1 MAKKI
6 SENKIQDL
14 SQDWAKDPSN
24 GLPFSG
30 AAVQQFIK
38 ENFNSKLGFLYYD
51 TSSNRYLCFADEA
64 SKDKYLENPTL
75 AELVLG
81 AFDAPFNYEASITL
95 LSPSYVPIL
104 LGTTGNYVSF
114 DFDIKNKS
122 GASIGESVNATWT
135 FVRGNTKQT
144 LKAKYRYGQ
153 TVTLN
158 VDKYLSEGTNNIILS
173 IVGENTLAATSV
185 SITYQVVNLQL
196 SSQYNIAQSYN
207 LQANPSAVAEIPF
220 TVSGYG
226 TKVVEWYLDGSKLPF
241 EQNIDEV
248 TGTSASRTKMIPMAN
263 LSQGSH
269 SIQMRAYTVLDGE
282 SFYSDTI
289 YQEVI
294 VYTAANTSPI
304 IALSAELPSSMGIA
318 SEPLTLEGAVQYIP
332 YVIEFAVYNPLG
344 AAVPVTIAVDG
355 VTQASVTAEG
365 GVVNEFSYVATKEG
379 NKTITFNAENVSR
392 NVGLVVEKSER
403 ALEEI
408 TESLVLDLQAVSKSN
423 AATDK
428 DQWTYKDIHTTFT
441 GFEWN
446 ALSGWNDGAL
456 VMGAGNAI
464 DIDFAPLASDATST
478 GKTLE
483 FEFSTTGVSDDNAVI
498 CDLRDSSGTG
508 ILITASSASLTSS
521 GGKVLSRSFKSEE
534 NIRVG
539 FVINK
544 HIGVVNKGLAFVYI
558 NGINSG
564 AVNFTNTDN
573 FMSSKKIHFE
583 GTTQAG
589 VLLRSMRVYNMALTD
604 EQMLNNFTLYRRS
617 VTEMMEVYD
626 RNDIYEQG
634 SENFSM
640 DKIANQLPVMII
652 TGNIPALEETTDKN
666 KSIVVDIEYI
676 NYQHPELSFTMKNV
690 QLQPQGTSSMGYPKK
705 NYRIYTQKRDDTKV
719 YDAEGK
725 EITSKLYSFKEGAA
739 PVNCWCMK
747 ADYAESSS
755 THNTSIARLWNDA
768 LKNVKV
774 DDEYVCR
781 TEAQKKALENGYPYD
796 VRTTVDG
803 FPIVMAYRLTPTS
816 DLVFIG
822 KYNFN
827 NDKETEN
834 VFGFRDIPGFDNSRM
849 QCWEVLNNGH
859 HLALFQDTDNFD
871 VEWKDA
877 FESRYPDTKNPNTA
891 DLKAF
896 AQWLTTTTDFATE
909 KWQHLDVYKMAA
921 YYVYVMRF
929 GAVDQMVKNAMFTS
943 EDGQKFYYINYD
955 NDTINGLRNDGY
967 LMYPPTITRQTLDE
981 SYTTEVYAYAGHDSV
996 LWNNLEADTEFM
1008 QIVQVVDAA
1017 LYNAGLTYAN
1027 VIKMFDEEQSA
1038 KWCERIYNRDAQY
1051 KYVSPFV
1058 ESGTNNLFMMQGSRQ
1073 SHRRW
1078 WLSKRFS
1085 FIDSLFVSG
1094 EYKSNVVEAKLA
1106 NAPIG
1111 VPFSITAG
1119 IDGNYGY
1126 GVNNVAISYGIALEK
1141 GQAHQFTTAQ
1151 VLNIGD
1157 PLRIYASPNLS
1168 AIDLSGFTEYMSTL
1182 NVGGVYTETLGTQLK
1197 SLTLGV
1203 DSSTDSRRNTA
1214 LKEISGLNNCKKL
1227 EMLNIEGYQ
1236 GITSVDMSQ
1245 LNYLKTLKAK
1255 ASGLTSIS
1263 LPDGSPIE
1271 RLELPSA
1278 IQGIV
1283 FSNVN
1288 ALTSDNLVFEGGW
1301 SNISTISFKRCPN
1314 LTNDWGLVRDWFN
1327 TKTTENSKCTLV
1339 MEGIS
1344 WTDVEAEKLIALGN
1358 IGTLSLKGTIR
1369 MSSVD
1374 SQQIAAIK
1382 AIYGEY
1388 VFVKGGELWITAPDG
1403 IFITGASE
1411 VVEGDSIQLGGD
1423 IVSETPGTL
1432 TWSIISGEGASITQ
1446 KGLLSTTE
1454 LGSARTVTVQIKH
1467 VPTIGA
1473 VVYNT
1478 KEISV
1483 LKAIR
1488 PTGGTITGDD
1498 SFSKTGSYQ
1507 LSVSPSGIN
1516 RDYSVNWSV
1525 SGEAASGVSI
1535 TKQDNTSCNL
1545 SALSTAAGHLT
1556 VVATITTDKG
1566 NEVVVTKEVLVGVT
1580 LAINILSNQGE
1591 DATIDAVIANV
1602 SYGDKQ
1608 FTTFN
1613 GDIIGVP
1620 AYTLVTITFPD
1631 VVGYAKPNTI
1641 EYVSSEENEVLEVFY
1656 NTTVVKVVM
1665 DDNQPSYNDI
1675 ANAKATIS
1683 AEGITSTTLSS
1694 GGSVKVPMGA
1704 LCTISWSDV
1713 SEYRT
1718 PDAIT
1723 FEAEGASVTKT
1734 GTYLTEVVSVTVAI
1748 DDLEAGLSVNG
1759 AKITIDGSTYT
1770 WSGSAIVRKFPF
1782 GKTYTITGADVS
1794 DDLLAP
1800 APVSYV
1806 ASQASR
1812 NVVMTFITYKPDGID
1827 LSLMDIHGNKQT
1839 MHNTANCYVI
1849 KETGWYRLPLV
1860 YGNAIKNG
1868 VPNPEA
1874 YTNIDPTSRYTHDF
1888 VNYND
1893 VAITSPFIE
1902 IDTGA
1907 EAVSAELTMADEPN
1921 LATNVRIIEGALCKY
1936 LAFRVTNIPTTGAN
1950 MVLSI
1955 TDENGVVMWSWHI
1968 WIWPDDLTPVTITNA
1983 TSVNYNILP
1992 VNLATKKSSTTAGKM
2007 YNWFYQWGRPTPM
2020 LPPKDY
2026 NSDINATNYGVKTFV
2041 NVMTEAS
2048 SYGVGIQNPQ
2058 TIYGSSYGW
2067 FTKNDY
2073 IRNLWDANCTSTTV
2087 SDNVVVK
2094 TVYDPC
2100 PVGFKIPNGN
2110 TFSGFSNESII
2121 GQFDYGYYLKR
2132 NQADVIGVF
2141 FPASGNRTGR
2151 YNNPSYVGFQN
2162 YIWLSVAS
2170 NDNGYKRAM
2179 YLDKHKVAG
2188 TGYRQ
2193 LSYYGYSVRPV
2204 QDDTPLNTA
2213 YTIIR
2218 INQTISD
2225 PATMIT
2231 RTVDDGA
2238 IEAIRSHSHR
2248 YTGKKNTDGIMML
2261 KQLDDNDGTHYID
2274 GTPAVLTELGTDVW
2288 MKLPQ
2293 FYYKA
2298 VEVSTDVWDITFAF
2312 GATPSGSGWKEWD
2325 GKDMIGVFKGYI
2337 EDSMLYSV
2345 GFGNESDAES
2355 WTSSKSY
2362 ANNRGD
2368 GFCMVKWRHHCM
2380 MAFLYCAYY
2389 LNTNSQFMIGE
2400 GFSSSLIGGTKDRGM
2415 IDGDIAAINFW
2426 GLENWWGGSRFE
2438 YIDDI
2443 SIDNNSYN
2451 NNLVKVLNNDGT
2463 ERVVG
2468 NLSSSGYI
2476 GTMTIT
2482 EEFDLLAKTFDGSGS
2497 TGWCD
2502 STATSYV
2509 AHKMVRNYLSYS
2521 NKQNGGIFMHGMHG
2535 DRPSVSNKG
2544 ARLCYRGDYIIE

>member
-1 MAKKI
+1 
-6 SENKIQDL
+6 
-14 SQDWAKDPSN
+14 
-24 GLPFSG
+24 
-30 AAVQQFIK
+30 
-38 ENFNSKLGFLYYD
+38 
-51 TSSNRYLCFADEA
+51 
-64 SKDKYLENPTL
+64 
-75 AELVLG
+75 
-81 AFDAPFNYEASITL
+81 
-95 LSPSYVPIL
+95 
-104 LGTTGNYVSF
+104 
-114 DFDIKNKS
+114 
-122 GASIGESVNATWT
+122 
-135 FVRGNTKQT
+135 
-144 LKAKYRYGQ
+144 
-153 TVTLN
+153 
-158 VDKYLSEGTNNIILS
+158 
-173 IVGENTLAATSV
+173 
-185 SITYQVVNLQL
+185 
-196 SSQYNIAQSYN
+196 
-207 LQANPSAVAEIPF
+207 
-220 TVSGYG
+220 
-226 TKVVEWYLDGSKLPF
+226 
-241 EQNIDEV
+241 
-248 TGTSASRTKMIPMAN
+248 
-263 LSQGSH
+263 
-269 SIQMRAYTVLDGE
+269 MRAYTVLDGE

-304 IALSAELPSSMGIA
+304 IALSAKLPSSMGIA
-318 SEPLTLEGAVQYIP
+318 SEPLTLKGAVQYIP

-344 AAVPVTIAVDG
+344 AAVPVTIAVDS
-355 VTQASVTAEG
+355 VTQSSVTAEG

-379 NKTITFNAENVSR
+379 NKTITFKAENVSR
-392 NVGLVVEKSER
+392 KVGLVVEKSER

-456 VMGAGNAI
+456 VMGAGNSI
-464 DIDFAPLASDATST
+464 DVNFAPLDSDATST

-534 NIRVG
+534 DIRVG

-544 HIGVVNKGLAFVYI
+544 HSGVVNKGLAFVYI

-589 VLLRSMRVYNMALTD
+589 VLLRSIRVYNMALTD

-666 KSIVVDIEYI
+666 KSIVVDVEYI

-690 QLQPQGTSSMGYPKK
+690 QMQPQGTSSMGYPKK
-705 NYRIYTQKRDDTKV
+705 NFRLYTQKRDDTKV

-981 SYTTEVYAYAGHDSV
+981 SYTTEVYAYAGHDSR
-996 LWNNLEADTEFM
+996 LWNYLEADTEFM

-1058 ESGTNNLFMMQGSRQ
+1058 ENGTNNLFMMQGSRQ

-1141 GQAHQFTTAQ
+1141 GQTHEFTTAQ

-1203 DSSTDSRRNTA
+1203 DSATDSRRNTA

-1227 EMLNIEGYQ
+1227 EMLDIEGYQ

-1314 LTNDWGLVRDWFN
+1314 LTNDWELVRDWFN

-1344 WTDVEAEKLIALGN
+1344 WTDVEAEQLIALGN

-1454 LGSARTVTVQIKH
+1454 LGSARSVVVQIKH
-1467 VPTIGA
+1467 IPTIGA

-1478 KEISV
+1478 KEISI

-1488 PTGGTITGDD
+1488 PTGGTITGDE

-1507 LSVSPSGIN
+1507 LSVAPSGIN

-1556 VVATITTDKG
+1556 VVATITTDNG
-1566 NEVVVTKEVLVGVT
+1566 TEVVVTKEVLVGVT

-1665 DDNQPSYNDI
+1665 DDNQPNYNDI
-1675 ANAKATIS
+1675 ANAKATVS
-1683 AEGITSTTLSS
+1683 AEGITTTTLSS

-1704 LCTISWSDV
+1704 SCSISWSNV

-1734 GTYLTEVVSVTVAI
+1734 GTYLTEVVSVTATI

-1759 AKITIDGSTYT
+1759 AKITIDGTTYT
-1770 WSGSAIVRKFPF
+1770 WSGAAFVKKFPY
-1782 GKTYTITGADVS
+1782 GKTYTIMAADLG

-1800 APVSYV
+1800 ATISYV
-1806 ASQASR
+1806 ASQSSR
-1812 NVVMTFITYKPDGID
+1812 NVVMTYATYKPDGID
-1827 LSLMDIHGNKQT
+1827 LSLMDIHGNNLAR
-1839 MHNTANCYVI
+1839 HNTANCYVVR
-1849 KETGWYRLPLV
+1849 EAGWYRLPLV

-1874 YTNIDPTSRYTHDF
+1874 YTNVAPTNGNCHDF

-1902 IDTGA
+1902 EDTG
-1907 EAVSAELTMADEPN
+1907 VKVLSAELTMADSPN
-1921 LATNVRIIEGALCKY
+1921 IAKNIRIIEGSLCRY
-1936 LAFRVTNIPTTGAN
+1936 LAFRLESIPTNGAN
-1950 MVLSI
+1950 LVLSI
-1955 TDENGVVMWSWHI
+1955 TDENNNVMWSWHI
-1968 WIWPDDLTPVTITNA
+1968 WIFSGDLTPVEIESTTGNKYNVLPYNLG
-1983 TSVNYNILP
+1983 SVFDENPSN
-1992 VNLATKKSSTTAGKM
+1992 TKK
-2007 YNWFYQWGRPTPM
+2007 
-2020 LPPKDY
+2020 
-2026 NSDINATNYGVKTFV
+2026 
-2041 NVMTEAS
+2041 
-2048 SYGVGIQNPQ
+2048 
-2058 TIYGSSYGW
+2058 
-2067 FTKNDY
+2067 
-2073 IRNLWDANCTSTTV
+2073 
-2087 SDNVVVK
+2087 
-2094 TVYDPC
+2094 
-2100 PVGFKIPNGN
+2100 
-2110 TFSGFSNESII
+2110 
-2121 GQFDYGYYLKR
+2121 
-2132 NQADVIGVF
+2132 
-2141 FPASGNRTGR
+2141 
-2151 YNNPSYVGFQN
+2151 
-2162 YIWLSVAS
+2162 
-2170 NDNGYKRAM
+2170 
-2179 YLDKHKVAG
+2179 
-2188 TGYRQ
+2188 
-2193 LSYYGYSVRPV
+2193 
-2204 QDDTPLNTA
+2204 
-2213 YTIIR
+2213 
-2218 INQTISD
+2218 
-2225 PATMIT
+2225 
-2231 RTVDDGA
+2231 TVD
-2238 IEAIRSHSHR
+2238 
-2248 YTGKKNTDGIMML
+2248 
-2261 KQLDDNDGTHYID
+2261 
-2274 GTPAVLTELGTDVW
+2274 
-2288 MKLPQ
+2288 
-2293 FYYKA
+2293 
-2298 VEVSTDVWDITFAF
+2298 
-2312 GATPSGSGWKEWD
+2312 
-2325 GKDMIGVFKGYI
+2325 
-2337 EDSMLYSV
+2337 
-2345 GFGNESDAES
+2345 
-2355 WTSSKSY
+2355 
-2362 ANNRGD
+2362 
-2368 GFCMVKWRHHCM
+2368 
-2380 MAFLYCAYY
+2380 
-2389 LNTNSQFMIGE
+2389 
-2400 GFSSSLIGGTKDRGM
+2400 
-2415 IDGDIAAINFW
+2415 
-2426 GLENWWGGSRFE
+2426 
-2438 YIDDI
+2438 
-2443 SIDNNSYN
+2443 
-2451 NNLVKVLNNDGT
+2451 
-2463 ERVVG
+2463 
-2468 NLSSSGYI
+2468 
-2476 GTMTIT
+2476 
-2482 EEFDLLAKTFDGSGS
+2482 
-2497 TGWCD
+2497 
-2502 STATSYV
+2502 
-2509 AHKMVRNYLSYS
+2509 
-2521 NKQNGGIFMHGMHG
+2521 
-2535 DRPSVSNKG
+2535 
-2544 ARLCYRGDYIIE
+2544 

>member
-1 MAKKI
+1 MAKKV

-64 SKDKYLENPTL
+64 SKDRYLENPTL
-75 AELVLG
+75 TELVLG

-153 TVTLN
+153 TITLN

-289 YQEVI
+289 YKEVI

-304 IALSAELPSSMGIA
+304 IALSAKLPSSMGIA

-332 YVIEFAVYNPLG
+332 YVIGFAVYNPLG
-344 AAVPVTIAVDG
+344 AAVPVTISVDG
-355 VTQASVTAEG
+355 VAQANVMAEG

-428 DQWTYKDIHTTFT
+428 DQWSYKNIHTTFT

-456 VMGAGNAI
+456 VMGAGNSI
-464 DIDFAPLASDATST
+464 DVNFAPLASDATST

-544 HIGVVNKGLAFVYI
+544 HSGVVNKGLAFVYI

-589 VLLRSMRVYNMALTD
+589 VLLRSIRVYNMALTD

-617 VTEMMEVYD
+617 VDEMMEVYD

-640 DKIANQLPVMII
+640 DKIANQLPVMIV
-652 TGNIPALEETTDKN
+652 TGDIPALEETTDKD
-666 KSIVVDIEYI
+666 KSIVVDVEYI

-690 QLQPQGTSSMGYPKK
+690 QMQPQGTSSMGYPKK
-705 NYRIYTQKRDDTKV
+705 NFRLYTQKRDDTKV

-803 FPIVMAYRLTPTS
+803 FPIIMAYRLTPTS

-827 NDKETEN
+827 NDKETEQ
-834 VFGFRDIPGFDNSRM
+834 VFGFRDIPGFDNSKM

-1141 GQAHQFTTAQ
+1141 GQTHEFTTAQ

-1203 DSSTDSRRNTA
+1203 DSATDSRRNTA

-1344 WTDVEAEKLIALGN
+1344 WTDVEAEQLIALGN

-1432 TWSIISGEGASITQ
+1432 TWSIISGDGASITQ

-1488 PTGGTITGDD
+1488 PTGGTITGDE

-1566 NEVVVTKEVLVGVT
+1566 TEVVVTKEVLVGVT
-1580 LAINILSNQGE
+1580 LTINILSNQGE

-1631 VVGYAKPNTI
+1631 VVGYAKPNTV

-1675 ANAKATIS
+1675 ANAKATVS
-1683 AEGITSTTLSS
+1683 AEGITTTTLSS

-1704 LCTISWSDV
+1704 SCTISWSDV

-1718 PDAIT
+1718 PDTIT
-1723 FEAEGASVTKT
+1723 FEAEGASATKT
-1734 GTYLTEVVSVTVAI
+1734 GTYLTEVVSVTATI

-1800 APVSYV
+1800 APISYV
-1806 ASQASR
+1806 ASQSTR
-1812 NVVMTFITYKPDGID
+1812 NVVMTFVTYKPDGID

-1839 MHNTANCYVI
+1839 RHNTANCYVI

-1874 YTNIDPTSRYTHDF
+1874 YTNIAPTSSNTHDF

-1893 VAITSPFIE
+1893 VAITSPFVE
-1902 IDTGA
+1902 VDTNTDA
-1907 EAVSAELTMADEPN
+1907 TRVEVTLADEPDLVSN
-1921 LATNVRIIEGALCKY
+1921 ARIINGALCRY
-1936 LAFRVTNIPTTGAN
+1936 LAFRVKSVPIKGAN
-1950 MVLSI
+1950 VVLSI
-1955 TDENGVVMWSWHI
+1955 LDADGVAMWSWHI
-1968 WIWPDDLTPVTITNA
+1968 WFWVDDLTPVTITNA
-1983 TSVNYNILP
+1983 TNVNYNILP
-1992 VNLATKKSSTTAGKM
+1992 VHLASKKDKTTNNVNT
-2007 YNWFYQWGRPTPM
+2007 NWFYQWGRPTPI
-2020 LPPKDY
+2020 LP
-2026 NSDINATNYGVKTFV
+2026 NVTNYGEKTFV
-2041 NVMTEAS
+2041 LS
-2048 SYGVGIQNPQ
+2048 SDSAISFGSGIQNPH
-2058 TIYGSSYGW
+2058 TFYSGYDNSYGNW
-2067 FTKNDY
+2067 FNEESVY
-2073 IRNLWDANCTSTTV
+2073 NLWDANCISTGK
-2087 SDNVVVK
+2087 SDNNVAK

-2100 PVGFKIPNGN
+2100 PVGFKMPNGN
-2110 TFSGFSNESII
+2110 AFSNFSQDNVIGSYNSGWTVKRNSNDTVGIHIPSSGYRHYYNGDISTFSGAIYSSATQQRHVVYWVRLSANSISTSNS
-2121 GQFDYGYYLKR
+2121 YR
-2132 NQADVIGVF
+2132 AA
-2141 FPASGNRTGR
+2141 AS
-2151 YNNPSYVGFQN
+2151 
-2162 YIWLSVAS
+2162 
-2170 NDNGYKRAM
+2170 
-2179 YLDKHKVAG
+2179 
-2188 TGYRQ
+2188 
-2193 LSYYGYSVRPV
+2193 SVRPV

-2213 YTIIR
+2213 YTTIR
-2218 INQTISD
+2218 IDQNISD

-2231 RTVDDGA
+2231 RTVDGGA

-2248 YTGKKNTDGIMML
+2248 YTGKKNEDGIMVL

-2274 GTPAVLTELGTDVW
+2274 GTPAVLKELGTDVW

-2298 VEVSTDVWDITFAF
+2298 VEVSTNVWDVTFAF
-2312 GATPSGSGWKEWD
+2312 GATPSGNDWKEWD
-2325 GKDMIGVFKGYI
+2325 GKDLIGVYQAYYDGSTF
-2337 EDSMLYSV
+2337 YSV
-2345 GFGNESDAES
+2345 SNAALG
-2355 WTSSKSY
+2355 
-2362 ANNRGD
+2362 
-2368 GFCMVKWRHHCM
+2368 
-2380 MAFLYCAYY
+2380 
-2389 LNTNSQFMIGE
+2389 TNSSMNIRLDSRARGE
-2400 GFSSSLIGGTKDRGM
+2400 GFSAVKWKHHCMIGFLFYAYYMNTDSQSICGVGVGRVDSGQTDYLGMTDTSSETNGNSHSV
-2415 IDGDIAAINFW
+2415 NFW
-2426 GLENWWGGSRFE
+2426 GLESWWGGHSEDFDDVVYSSANKTLQPVYLINEDETRTLIGNVSVPSTTYYT
-2438 YIDDI
+2438 YIKRLQIGEAMSLLPIEGSGTSSTYYCDERRT
-2443 SIDNNSYN
+2443 
-2451 NNLVKVLNNDGT
+2451 VKT
-2463 ERVVG
+2463 
-2468 NLSSSGYI
+2468 SSS
-2476 GTMTIT
+2476 T
-2482 EEFDLLAKTFDGSGS
+2482 EYTPSRCSHIYRETSTESGISYLDLAGGSRKT
-2497 TGWCD
+2497 
-2502 STATSYV
+2502 
-2509 AHKMVRNYLSYS
+2509 
-2521 NKQNGGIFMHGMHG
+2521 
-2535 DRPSVSNKG
+2535 
-2544 ARLCYRGDYIIE
+2544 RLCYRGDYIIE

>member
-1 MAKKI
+1 MAKKMYDEPI
-6 SENKIQDL
+6 DKNIPWDGNEVTGN
-14 SQDWAKDPSN
+14 
-24 GLPFSG
+24 LPVKG
-30 AAVQQFIK
+30 TRVEEFIK
-38 ENFNSKLGFLYYD
+38 NTFNSKMGYFHYD
-51 TSSNRYLCFADEA
+51 TSSNRYLVFADEA
-64 SKDKYLENPTL
+64 SKDRYLENPTL
-75 AELVLG
+75 TELVLG

-207 LQANPSAVAEIPF
+207 LQANPSAVAEIHF

-294 VYTAANTSPI
+294 VYTAVNTSPI

-355 VTQASVTAEG
+355 VTQASVMAEG

-392 NVGLVVEKSER
+392 NVVLVVEKSER

-456 VMGAGNAI
+456 VMGAGNSI
-464 DIDFAPLASDATST
+464 DVNFAPLASDATST

-544 HIGVVNKGLAFVYI
+544 NSGVVNKCLAFVYI

-589 VLLRSMRVYNMALTD
+589 VLLRSIRVYNMALTD

-617 VTEMMEVYD
+617 VDEMMEVYD

-666 KSIVVDIEYI
+666 KSIVVDVEYI

-690 QLQPQGTSSMGYPKK
+690 QMQPQGTSSMGYPKK
-705 NYRIYTQKRDDTKV
+705 NFRLYTQKRDDTKV

-896 AQWLTTTTDFATE
+896 AQWLTTNTDFATE

-1111 VPFSITAG
+1111 IPFSITAG

-1126 GVNNVAISYGIALEK
+1126 GVNNVAISYGIALQK
-1141 GQAHQFTTAQ
+1141 GQTHQFTTAQ

-1157 PLRIYASPNLS
+1157 PLRIYASPSLS

-1203 DSSTDSRRNTA
+1203 DSTTDSRRNTA
-1214 LKEISGLNNCKKL
+1214 LKEISGLNNCKRL

-1236 GITSVDMSQ
+1236 GITSIDMSQ

-1255 ASGLTSIS
+1255 KSGLTSIS

-1271 RLELPSA
+1271 YLELSSS
-1278 IQGIV
+1278 IQGLV
-1283 FSNVN
+1283 LSNANNLTINNLKFEIGWVN
-1288 ALTSDNLVFEGGW
+1288 LS
-1301 SNISTISFKRCPN
+1301 SITIKRCKH
-1314 LTNDWGLVRDWFN
+1314 LTNNWALINDWYKNKHAQD
-1327 TKTTENSKCTLV
+1327 SKSSLV

-1344 WTDVEAEKLIALGN
+1344 WIGVSAEDIIALGN
-1358 IGTLSLKGTIR
+1358 IKNAGGNLSLRGYVR
-1369 MSSVD
+1369 MISLNSE
-1374 SQQIAAIK
+1374 QIMTIK
-1382 AIYGEY
+1382 AIYGEH
-1388 VFVKGGELWITAPDG
+1388 VFVKGGELWFTGPDG
-1403 IFITGASE
+1403 VYITGASE
-1411 VVEGDSIQLGGD
+1411 IVEGDSLQLGRE
-1423 IVSETPGTL
+1423 IVSDNVGSVE
-1432 TWSIISGEGASITQ
+1432 WSIVSGSGASISQ
-1446 KGLLSTTE
+1446 DGLITTFE
-1454 LGSARTVTVQIKH
+1454 VGISRKIVVQAKHIPTV
-1467 VPTIGA
+1467 GN

-1478 KEISV
+1478 KEIDV
-1483 LKAIR
+1483 KKAVR
-1488 PTGGTITGDD
+1488 PESGVIIGANAFN
-1498 SFSKTGSYQ
+1498 SESEYK
-1507 LSVSPSGIN
+1507 LSLSPDGIN
-1516 RDYSVNWSV
+1516 REYSVVWSI
-1525 SGEAASGVSI
+1525 SGSTASNVNIKSY
-1535 TKQDNTSCNL
+1535 TKNSCLL
-1545 SALSTAAGHLT
+1545 SAKHGTVGDLILSAR
-1556 VVATITTDKG
+1556 VVKDDG
-1566 NEVVVTKEVLVGVT
+1566 FELVVTKELSIGST
-1580 LAINILSNQGE
+1580 LKVNISSNQE
-1591 DATIDAVIANV
+1591 NDEEFASVKATV
-1602 SYGDKQ
+1602 SYGS
-1608 FTTFN
+1608 TSLSVSG
-1613 GDIIGVP
+1613 GDIIIVP
-1620 AYTLVTITFPD
+1620 ANTLITVSFTNVSGYKTPD
-1631 VVGYAKPNTI
+1631 RI
-1641 EYVSSEENEVLEVFY
+1641 ELIL
-1656 NTTVVKVVM
+1656 
-1665 DDNQPSYNDI
+1665 DDNSMEVTGLYQTELLTVNVLIEDWTESSY
-1675 ANAKATIS
+1675 TINVS
-1683 AEGITSTTLSS
+1683 GIGSQTTSS
-1694 GGSVKVPMGA
+1694 
-1704 LCTISWSDV
+1704 
-1713 SEYRT
+1713 
-1718 PDAIT
+1718 
-1723 FEAEGASVTKT
+1723 KT
-1734 GTYLTEVVSVTVAI
+1734 YKIPFGTYYTVSA
-1748 DDLEAGLSVNG
+1748 
-1759 AKITIDGSTYT
+1759 
-1770 WSGSAIVRKFPF
+1770 
-1782 GKTYTITGADVS
+1782 
-1794 DDLLAP
+1794 
-1800 APVSYV
+1800 SYV
-1806 ASQASR
+1806 GWYKTPISQSFVANSVSR
-1812 NVVMTFITYKPDGID
+1812 IVTMEYILSIID
-1827 LSLMDIHGNKQT
+1827 LSKQDIFGNPINQT
-1839 MHNTANCYVI
+1839 TANSYVV
-1849 KETGWYRLPLV
+1849 KEVGVYIFPLV

-1868 VPNPEA
+1868 STNSVA
-1874 YTNIDPTSRYTHDF
+1874 YTKVSGSNTHSF
-1888 VNYND
+1888 VNYNNEE
-1893 VAITSPFIE
+1893 ISSPYIE
-1902 IDTGA
+1902 TDTKNI
-1907 EAVSAELTMADEPN
+1907 VSSVELSMADTDSVFADFN
-1921 LATNVRIIEGALCKY
+1921 IINGDKCRYVQFK
-1936 LAFRVTNIPTTGAN
+1936 VKSIPATGAN
-1950 MVLSI
+1950 
-1955 TDENGVVMWSWHI
+1955 GVISVKDSSGTIMWSWHI
-1968 WIWPDDLTPVTITNA
+1968 WVWADDLTPIEITNS
-1983 TSVNYNILP
+1983 TGVKYNILP
-1992 VNLATKKSSTTAGKM
+1992 VNLASKKDTANDGL
-2007 YNWFYQWGRPTPM
+2007 YINWYYQWGRHIPM
-2020 LPPKDY
+2020 LPSKTAT
-2026 NSDINATNYGVKTFV
+2026 STTNATNYGVKSFTSSTV
-2041 NVMTEAS
+2041 AS
-2048 SYGVGIQNPQ
+2048 SYSDGIKNPHVFYKND
-2058 TIYGSSYGW
+2058 TEPRFWFGSSKCY
-2067 FTKNDY
+2067 
-2073 IRNLWDANCTSTTV
+2073 NLWDANSSNYGA
-2087 SDNVVVK
+2087 SDNNVVK

-2100 PVGFKIPNGN
+2100 PVGFKMPNGN
-2110 TFSGFSNESII
+2110 TFTGFTKIGIIDRGILLTRYEGDTSGVLFIYT
-2121 GQFDYGYYLKR
+2121 GGR
-2132 NQADVIGVF
+2132 NN
-2141 FPASGNRTGR
+2141 ASGSLAQVGSYSWVWTSASGYDATYSGKNDVKYCLFLRSS
-2151 YNNPSYVGFQN
+2151 YNPSTQYCSAT
-2162 YIWLSVAS
+2162 YAS
-2170 NDNGYKRAM
+2170 NA
-2179 YLDKHKVAG
+2179 
-2188 TGYRQ
+2188 
-2193 LSYYGYSVRPV
+2193 YSVRPV
-2204 QDDTPLNTA
+2204 
-2213 YTIIR
+2213 
-2218 INQTISD
+2218 
-2225 PATMIT
+2225 
-2231 RTVDDGA
+2231 
-2238 IEAIRSHSHR
+2238 
-2248 YTGKKNTDGIMML
+2248 
-2261 KQLDDNDGTHYID
+2261 
-2274 GTPAVLTELGTDVW
+2274 
-2288 MKLPQ
+2288 
-2293 FYYKA
+2293 
-2298 VEVSTDVWDITFAF
+2298 
-2312 GATPSGSGWKEWD
+2312 KE
-2325 GKDMIGVFKGYI
+2325 
-2337 EDSMLYSV
+2337 
-2345 GFGNESDAES
+2345 
-2355 WTSSKSY
+2355 
-2362 ANNRGD
+2362 
-2368 GFCMVKWRHHCM
+2368 
-2380 MAFLYCAYY
+2380 
-2389 LNTNSQFMIGE
+2389 
-2400 GFSSSLIGGTKDRGM
+2400 
-2415 IDGDIAAINFW
+2415 
-2426 GLENWWGGSRFE
+2426 
-2438 YIDDI
+2438 
-2443 SIDNNSYN
+2443 
-2451 NNLVKVLNNDGT
+2451 
-2463 ERVVG
+2463 
-2468 NLSSSGYI
+2468 
-2476 GTMTIT
+2476 
-2482 EEFDLLAKTFDGSGS
+2482 
-2497 TGWCD
+2497 
-2502 STATSYV
+2502 
-2509 AHKMVRNYLSYS
+2509 
-2521 NKQNGGIFMHGMHG
+2521 
-2535 DRPSVSNKG
+2535 
-2544 ARLCYRGDYIIE
+2544 

>member
-1 MAKKI
+1 MAKKMYDEPI
-6 SENKIQDL
+6 DKNIPWDGNEVTGN
-14 SQDWAKDPSN
+14 
-24 GLPFSG
+24 LPVKG
-30 AAVQQFIK
+30 TRVEEFIK
-38 ENFNSKLGFLYYD
+38 NTFNSKMGYFHYD
-51 TSSNRYLCFADEA
+51 TSSNRYLVFADEE
-64 SKDKYLENPTL
+64 SKDKYSENPTMT
-75 AELVLG
+75 ELVLG

-304 IALSAELPSSMGIA
+304 IALSAKLPSSMGIA

-332 YVIEFAVYNPLG
+332 YVIGFAVYNPLG
-344 AAVPVTIAVDG
+344 AVVPVTISVDG
-355 VTQASVTAEG
+355 VAQANVMAEG

-456 VMGAGNAI
+456 VMGAGNSI
-464 DIDFAPLASDATST
+464 DVNFAPLASDATST

-544 HIGVVNKGLAFVYI
+544 HSGVVNKGLAFVYI

-589 VLLRSMRVYNMALTD
+589 VLLRSIRVYNMALTD
-604 EQMLNNFTLYRRS
+604 EQMLNNFTLYRRC

-705 NYRIYTQKRDDTKV
+705 NYRFYTQKRDDTKV
-719 YDAEGK
+719 FDYEGK

-1027 VIKMFDEEQSA
+1027 VIKMFDEEQSS

-1454 LGSARTVTVQIKH
+1454 LGSARSVVVQIKH

-1478 KEISV
+1478 KEISI

-1488 PTGGTITGDD
+1488 PTGGTITGDE
-1498 SFSKTGSYQ
+1498 SFNKTGSYQ
-1507 LSVSPSGIN
+1507 LDVSPSGIN

-1591 DATIDAVIANV
+1591 DAMIDAVIANV

-1665 DDNQPSYNDI
+1665 DDNQPNYNDI
-1675 ANAKATIS
+1675 ANAKATVS
-1683 AEGITSTTLSS
+1683 AEGITPTTLSS

-1704 LCTISWSDV
+1704 LCTISWGDV

-1718 PDAIT
+1718 PNSIT

-1734 GTYLTEVVSVTVAI
+1734 GTYLTEVVSVTATI

-1800 APVSYV
+1800 APISYV
-1806 ASQASR
+1806 ASQATR

-1839 MHNTANCYVI
+1839 RHNTANCYVI
-1849 KETGWYRLPLV
+1849 KEAGWYRLPLV

-1868 VPNPEA
+1868 VPNTEA
-1874 YTNIDPTSRYTHDF
+1874 YTNIAPENEMLTDF
-1888 VNYND
+1888 VNYKD
-1893 VAITSPFIE
+1893 VAISSPFIE
-1902 IDTGA
+1902 EDTGIN
-1907 EAVSAELTMADEPN
+1907 AVSAEITLADTKD
-1921 LATNVRIIEGALCKY
+1921 LANNVRIIDGLLCRY
-1936 LAFRVTNIPTTGAN
+1936 LAFRIKSVPSEGAN
-1950 MVLSI
+1950 MVISI
-1955 TDENGVVMWSWHI
+1955 IDNNGIVMWSWHI
-1968 WIWPDDLTPVTITNA
+1968 WVWSESLEVVENSIGVK
-1983 TSVNYNILP
+1983 ILP
-1992 VNLATKKSSTTAGKM
+1992 VNLASKKYSDGKLGNWYYQFGRNTPLLLAQSS
-2007 YNWFYQWGRPTPM
+2007 
-2020 LPPKDY
+2020 
-2026 NSDINATNYGVKTFV
+2026 NSSKFSFNYGERVFSESDNAALTLG
-2041 NVMTEAS
+2041 EA
-2048 SYGVGIQNPQ
+2048 IQNPNKNYFSLGNNKSNW
-2058 TIYGSSYGW
+2058 YG
-2067 FTKNDY
+2067 
-2073 IRNLWDANCTSTTV
+2073 TSFHYNIWNAGATTFGGRTPIT
-2087 SDNVVVK
+2087 K

-2100 PVGFKIPNGN
+2100 PAGFKVPNYGVWDM
-2110 TFSGFSNESII
+2110 SINSTV
-2121 GQFDYGYYLKR
+2121 GEFDYGW
-2132 NQADVIGVF
+2132 NFTWGTSTVF
-2141 FPASGNRTGR
+2141 FPA
-2151 YNNPSYVGFQN
+2151 
-2162 YIWLSVAS
+2162 
-2170 NDNGYKRAM
+2170 
-2179 YLDKHKVAG
+2179 
-2188 TGYRQ
+2188 TGYVDFDIIR
-2193 LSYYGYSVRPV
+2193 SVGTSGKVYTGTPSGSNYGGNVLEFTSSSVSTHNGIYRRIGCSIRPM
-2204 QDDTPLNTA
+2204 QEDTPLNTS
-2213 YTIIR
+2213 YTTIR
-2218 INQTISD
+2218 IDQNISD

-2231 RTVDDGA
+2231 RTVDGGA

-2248 YTGKKNTDGIMML
+2248 YTGKKNTDGIMVL

-2298 VEVSTDVWDITFAF
+2298 VEVSTNVWDVTFAF

-2325 GKDMIGVFKGYI
+2325 GKDLIGVYQAYFDG
-2337 EDSMLYSV
+2337 STFYSV
-2345 GFGNESDAES
+2345 SNAKLGIN
-2355 WTSSKSY
+2355 SSM
-2362 ANNRGD
+2362 NIR
-2368 GFCMVKWRHHCM
+2368 
-2380 MAFLYCAYY
+2380 
-2389 LNTNSQFMIGE
+2389 LNSRARGE
-2400 GFSSSLIGGTKDRGM
+2400 GFSAVKWKHHCIMGFLFYAYYMNTDSQSICGVGVGRVDSGQTDYLGMTDTSSETNGNSHSV
-2415 IDGDIAAINFW
+2415 NFW
-2426 GLENWWGGSRFE
+2426 GLESWWGGYSEDFDDVVYSSANKTLQPVYLINEDETRTLIGNVSVPSTTYYT
-2438 YIDDI
+2438 YIKMLQI
-2443 SIDNNSYN
+2443 GEAMSLLPIEGS
-2451 NNLVKVLNNDGT
+2451 GT
-2463 ERVVG
+2463 SSTYYCDERRVVKT
-2468 NLSSSGYI
+2468 SSSTEYTPSRCSYI
-2476 GTMTIT
+2476 YRETST
-2482 EEFDLLAKTFDGSGS
+2482 ESGISYLDLAGGSRKT
-2497 TGWCD
+2497 
-2502 STATSYV
+2502 
-2509 AHKMVRNYLSYS
+2509 
-2521 NKQNGGIFMHGMHG
+2521 
-2535 DRPSVSNKG
+2535 
-2544 ARLCYRGDYIIE
+2544 RLCYRGDYIIE

>member
-1 MAKKI
+1 MAK
-6 SENKIQDL
+6 NKNL
-14 SQDWAKDPSN
+14 SYNDIPDKNEDWGLDPRN
-24 GLPFSG
+24 GFKYSG
-30 AAVQQFIK
+30 ESVQKFIK
-38 ENFNSKLGFLYYD
+38 ETFDSKMGYFHYD
-51 TSSNRYLCFADEA
+51 TSSNRYLVFADEE
-64 SKDKYLENPTL
+64 SKNKFVENPTL
-75 AELVLG
+75 TELILG
-81 AFDAPFNYEASITL
+81 AFDAPFNYEASIML

-122 GASIGESVNATWT
+122 GSSIGESVNATWT

-207 LQANPSAVAEIPF
+207 LQANPSTVAEIPF

-248 TGTSASRTKMIPMAN
+248 TGTSVSRTKMIPMAN

-304 IALSAELPSSMGIA
+304 IALSAKLPSSMGIA

-344 AAVPVTIAVDG
+344 AAVPITIAVDG
-355 VTQASVTAEG
+355 VIQTSVTAEG
-365 GVVNEFSYVATKEG
+365 GVVNKFSYVATKEG
-379 NKTITFNAENVSR
+379 NKSITFKAENVSR
-392 NVGLVVEKSER
+392 NVVLVVEKSER

-428 DQWTYKDIHTTFT
+428 DQWTYNDIHTTFT

-446 ALSGWNDGAL
+446 ALSGWNNGAL
-456 VMGAGNAI
+456 VMGAGNSI
-464 DIDFAPLASDATST
+464 DVNFAPLASDATST

-544 HIGVVNKGLAFVYI
+544 HSGVVNKGLAFVYI

-589 VLLRSMRVYNMALTD
+589 VLLRSIRVYNMALTD

-617 VTEMMEVYD
+617 VDEMMEVYD

-640 DKIANQLPVMII
+640 DKIANQLPVMIV
-652 TGNIPALEETTDKN
+652 TGDIPSLEETTDKN
-666 KSIVVDIEYI
+666 KSIVVDVEYI
-676 NYQHPELSFTMKNV
+676 NYQNPELSFTMNNV
-690 QLQPQGTSSMGYPKK
+690 QMQPQGTSSMGYPKK
-705 NYRIYTQKRDDTKV
+705 NFRLYTQKRDDTKV
-719 YDAEGK
+719 YDAEGN

-803 FPIVMAYRLTPTS
+803 FPIIMAYRLTPTS

-871 VEWKDA
+871 IEWKDA

-996 LWNNLEADTEFM
+996 LWNNLEADTEFI
-1008 QIVQVVDAA
+1008 QIVQIVDAA

-1126 GVNNVAISYGIALEK
+1126 GVNNVAISYGIALKK
-1141 GQAHQFTTAQ
+1141 GQTHQFTTAQ

-1203 DSSTDSRRNTA
+1203 DSTTDSRRNTA
-1214 LKEISGLNNCKKL
+1214 LKEISGLNNCKRL

-1236 GITSVDMSQ
+1236 GITSIDMSQ

-1255 ASGLTSIS
+1255 KSGLTSIS

-1271 RLELPSA
+1271 HLELSSS
-1278 IQGIV
+1278 IQGLV
-1283 FSNVN
+1283 LSNANNLTINNLEFESGWVN
-1288 ALTSDNLVFEGGW
+1288 LS
-1301 SNISTISFKRCPN
+1301 SITIKRCKH
-1314 LTNDWGLVRDWFN
+1314 LTNNWSLINDWYKNKYTQD
-1327 TKTTENSKCTLV
+1327 SKCSLV
-1339 MEGIS
+1339 MEGVLWNDVLPEDIIS
-1344 WTDVEAEKLIALGN
+1344 LGN
-1358 IGTLSLKGTIR
+1358 IKLSGGNLSLKGTIR
-1369 MSSVD
+1369 MVSVTGE
-1374 SQQIAAIK
+1374 QIMTIK
-1382 AIYGEY
+1382 SIYGEY
-1388 VFVKGGELWITAPDG
+1388 VFVKGGELWITGPDG
-1403 IFITGASE
+1403 VYITGDSE
-1411 VVEGDSIQLGGD
+1411 VVEGDSLQLGREV
-1423 IVSETPGTL
+1423 VSDNAGEVV
-1432 TWSIISGEGASITQ
+1432 WSVISGSAATISQ
-1446 KGLLSTTE
+1446 DGLLTTME
-1454 LGSARTVTVQIKH
+1454 VGISRKVIVQAKH
-1467 VPTIGA
+1467 IPTSGI
-1473 VVYNT
+1473 VVYDT
-1478 KEISV
+1478 KEIDV
-1483 LKAIR
+1483 KKAIR
-1488 PTGGTITGDD
+1488 LD
-1498 SFSKTGSYQ
+1498 SGMIVGANAFNTEAEYT
-1507 LSVSPSGIN
+1507 LSLSPNGIN
-1516 RDYSVNWSV
+1516 RDYTVSWSLSGNVASSV
-1525 SGEAASGVSI
+1525 SIKSYS
-1535 TKQDNTSCNL
+1535 KNSCLL
-1545 SALSTAAGHLT
+1545 SAKRGSVGNLIITAKIVT
-1556 VVATITTDKG
+1556 DINTTITI
-1566 NEVVVTKEVLVGVT
+1566 TKEVSIGTT
-1580 LAINILSNQGE
+1580 LKVNIASNQE
-1591 DATIDAVIANV
+1591 DDEIVNLVKATV
-1602 SYGDKQ
+1602 SYGSTSLQ
-1608 FTTFN
+1608 VSN
-1613 GDIIGVP
+1613 GSVITVP
-1620 AYTLVTITFPD
+1620 AKTLIAITFD
-1631 VVGYAKPNTI
+1631 DIVG
-1641 EYVSSEENEVLEVFY
+1641 
-1656 NTTVVKVVM
+1656 
-1665 DDNQPSYNDI
+1665 
-1675 ANAKATIS
+1675 
-1683 AEGITSTTLSS
+1683 
-1694 GGSVKVPMGA
+1694 
-1704 LCTISWSDV
+1704 
-1713 SEYRT
+1713 YRT
-1718 PDAIT
+1718 PDRIEIVLNDEAREIT
-1723 FEAEGASVTKT
+1723 GIYQTEI
-1734 GTYLTEVVSVTVAI
+1734 LT
-1748 DDLEAGLSVNG
+1748 VNVIMDSLI
-1759 AKITIDGSTYT
+1759 K
-1770 WSGSAIVRKFPF
+1770 RN
-1782 GKTYTITGADVS
+1782 YTITVGNIGS
-1794 DDLLAP
+1794 QSTP
-1800 APVSYV
+1800 RKSYKIPFGQSYTIV
-1806 ASQASR
+1806 ASDVKGCYTPAYQSYIANSISR
-1812 NVVMTFITYKPDGID
+1812 NITIEYTLKPID
-1827 LSLMDIHGNKQT
+1827 LSLQDIFGNSIAQT
-1839 MHNTANCYVI
+1839 TANCYVVN
-1849 KETGWYRLPLV
+1849 ETGLYKLPLV
-1860 YGNAIKNG
+1860 FGNAIKNG
-1868 VPNPEA
+1868 AVNSSAFTKVDGE
-1874 YTNIDPTSRYTHDF
+1874 YVHDF
-1888 VNYND
+1888 VDYKDAIISSPYIESVSGTASSVELSMCDTDSVFSDFSIIND
-1893 VAITSPFIE
+1893 SPCRF
-1902 IDTGA
+1902 
-1907 EAVSAELTMADEPN
+1907 VKFKVNS
-1921 LATNVRIIEGALCKY
+1921 
-1936 LAFRVTNIPTTGAN
+1936 IPSTGAN
-1950 MVLSI
+1950 GVISI
-1955 TDENGVVMWSWHI
+1955 LDASGIVMWSWHI
-1968 WIWPDDLTPVTITNA
+1968 WVWADDLTPVTITND
-1983 TSVNYNILP
+1983 TGVKYDILP
-1992 VNLATKKSSTTAGKM
+1992 VNLATKKSTTDGKM

-2020 LPPKDY
+2020 LPPDDY
-2026 NSDINATNYGVKTFV
+2026 NSITDAINYGVKEF
-2041 NVMTEAS
+2041 AIS
-2048 SYGVGIQNPQ
+2048 SSFAPTCGISIQNPN
-2058 TIYGSSYGW
+2058 IFYVDWMREGYA
-2067 FTKNDY
+2067 F
-2073 IRNLWDANCTSTTV
+2073 NLWDAACTFV
-2087 SDNVVVK
+2087 GASDNNVVK

-2100 PVGFKIPNGN
+2100 PVGFKMPNGN
-2110 TFSGFSNESII
+2110 TFTYFSKTNVVGSFNN
-2121 GQFDYGYYLKR
+2121 GWKFKR
-2132 NQADVIGVF
+2132 NSSDTTGVF
-2141 FPASGNRTGR
+2141 FPASGIRNGFYGSLGGVGTYTYVSTSASR
-2151 YNNPSYVGFQN
+2151 YAVSAYVL
-2162 YIWLSVAS
+2162 YIEEKYIYATDHSEGK
-2170 NDNGYKRAM
+2170 N
-2179 YLDKHKVAG
+2179 AG
-2188 TGYRQ
+2188 LG
-2193 LSYYGYSVRPV
+2193 VRPV
-2204 QDDTPLNTA
+2204 
-2213 YTIIR
+2213 R
-2218 INQTISD
+2218 
-2225 PATMIT
+2225 
-2231 RTVDDGA
+2231 
-2238 IEAIRSHSHR
+2238 E
-2248 YTGKKNTDGIMML
+2248 
-2261 KQLDDNDGTHYID
+2261 
-2274 GTPAVLTELGTDVW
+2274 
-2288 MKLPQ
+2288 
-2293 FYYKA
+2293 
-2298 VEVSTDVWDITFAF
+2298 
-2312 GATPSGSGWKEWD
+2312 
-2325 GKDMIGVFKGYI
+2325 
-2337 EDSMLYSV
+2337 
-2345 GFGNESDAES
+2345 
-2355 WTSSKSY
+2355 
-2362 ANNRGD
+2362 
-2368 GFCMVKWRHHCM
+2368 
-2380 MAFLYCAYY
+2380 
-2389 LNTNSQFMIGE
+2389 
-2400 GFSSSLIGGTKDRGM
+2400 
-2415 IDGDIAAINFW
+2415 
-2426 GLENWWGGSRFE
+2426 
-2438 YIDDI
+2438 
-2443 SIDNNSYN
+2443 
-2451 NNLVKVLNNDGT
+2451 
-2463 ERVVG
+2463 
-2468 NLSSSGYI
+2468 
-2476 GTMTIT
+2476 
-2482 EEFDLLAKTFDGSGS
+2482 
-2497 TGWCD
+2497 
-2502 STATSYV
+2502 
-2509 AHKMVRNYLSYS
+2509 
-2521 NKQNGGIFMHGMHG
+2521 
-2535 DRPSVSNKG
+2535 
-2544 ARLCYRGDYIIE
+2544 